1 MHYTY
6 SEPNLKELKQGDILK
21 KTPELLSL
29 IKEVHPHY
37 ARDDYLYFQVLTQTC
52 DLVRRVGEGCKSR
65 YITLAAV
72 RKIDLVIQRAI
83 EKYEDKTIFLEKL
96 VCSTKHKRSLKDV
109 FNKLLNNNDTN
120 HFFLKSAPEF
130 GLEIDC
136 CTQLHLS
143 ISVRAYQHFDV
154 CLEAKIL
161 ELNESFRAKL
171 GWLVGNLYSRIGTED
186 YVPGAI
192 PDSGTYEN
200 FVEERIKDYVVWVP
214 ETEFSFFKKNT
225 KTATSFDEI
234 RQQLEKEREKARE
247 TRLNQIVSAV
257 AKQIDIDDSQQQTIK
272 NILGQHPLILKAL
285 NK

>member
-1 MHYTY
+1 MHFTY
-6 SEPNLKELKQGDILK
+6 IEPNLKELKQGDILK
-21 KTPELLSL
+21 KTPELLAL

-52 DLVRRVGEGCKSR
+52 DLVCRDGECKSR

-72 RKIDLVIQRAI
+72 RKMDLVIQRAI
-83 EKYEDKTIFLEKL
+83 EKFSDKTVFLDKL
-96 VCSTKHKRSLKDV
+96 VCSTRHKRSLTDL

-120 HFFLKSAPEF
+120 HFYLKSAPEY
-130 GLEIDC
+130 GLVMDC

-143 ISVRAYQHFDV
+143 ISVRSYQHFDV
-154 CLEAKIL
+154 CLGAKIL
-161 ELNESFRAKL
+161 ELSENFRAKL

-192 PDSGTYEN
+192 PDLKTYEDY
-200 FVEERIKDYVVWVP
+200 VEDRIKNYVVWVP
-214 ETEFSFFKKNT
+214 EIDYSVFKKKT
-225 KTATSFDEI
+225 KTATSFEEI
-234 RQQLEKEREKARE
+234 KQTLESDREKAKE
-247 TRLNQIVSAV
+247 KRLNQIVSAV
-257 AKQIDIDDSQQQTIK
+257 AKTINIDAVQQQTIK

>member
-6 SEPNLKELKQGDILK
+6 IEPNLKELKQGDILK
-21 KTPELLSL
+21 KTPELLTL
-29 IKEVHPHY
+29 IEEVHPHY
-37 ARDDYLYFQVLTQTC
+37 ARGDYLYFQILTQTC
-52 DLVRRVGEGCKSR
+52 DLARRGGEECKSR

-72 RKIDLVIQRAI
+72 RKMDLVIQRAI
-83 EKYEDKTIFLEKL
+83 EKYSDKTIFLDKL
-96 VCSTKHKRSLKDV
+96 VCSTKHKRSLTDV

-130 GLEIDC
+130 GLEMDC

-154 CLEAKIL
+154 CLGAKIL
-161 ELNESFRAKL
+161 ELNENFRAKL

-192 PDSGTYEN
+192 PDLKTYDDY
-200 FVEERIKDYVVWVP
+200 VEERIKDYVVWVH
-214 ETEFSFFKKNT
+214 ETDYSVFKKNT
-225 KTATSFDEI
+225 KTASSFDDI
-234 RQQLEKEREKARE
+234 KQKLEKEREKIRE
-247 TRLNQIVSAV
+247 MHLNQIVSAV
-257 AKQIDIDDSQQQTIK
+257 AKNINIDVSQQQTIK

>member
-6 SEPNLKELKQGDILK
+6 KEPNLKELKQGDILK
-21 KTPELLSL
+21 KTPGLLAL
-29 IKEVHPHY
+29 IEEVHPHY
-37 ARDDYLYFQVLTQTC
+37 ARDDYLYFQILTQTC
-52 DLVRRVGEGCKSR
+52 DLARRGGECKSR

-72 RKIDLVIQRAI
+72 RKMDLVIQRAI
-83 EKYEDKTIFLEKL
+83 EKFSDKTVFLDKL
-96 VCSTKHKRSLKDV
+96 VCSTKHKRSLTDF

-130 GLEIDC
+130 GLEMDC

-154 CLEAKIL
+154 CLGAKIL
-161 ELNESFRAKL
+161 ELNENFRAKL

-192 PDSGTYEN
+192 PDLKTYDDY
-200 FVEERIKDYVVWVP
+200 VEERIHDYVVWVP
-214 ETEFSFFKKNT
+214 ETEYSVFKKKT
-225 KTATSFDEI
+225 KNANSFDEI
-234 RQQLEKEREKARE
+234 KQQLEKDREKTRE
-247 TRLNQIVSAV
+247 MRLNQIVSAV
-257 AKQIDIDDSQQQTIK
+257 AKNINIDDLQQQTIK